1 MKLLKSPQKTL
12 IIFLTSI
19 IIVSFFFIVRLEI
32 KAAELQTQWE
42 KHQESLKANSDV
54 LEGLERFYRF
64 AGLNL
69 IKMDVSGISLISG
82 TKQSLQS
89 SWLEIQSKSIS
100 ITTEGSIEIEAKED
114 ISIKSLNG
122 DVNIN
127 GKKVNLNE

>member
-1 MKLLKSPQKTL
+1 MKLLKSPQNTL

-32 KAAELQTQWE
+32 KAANLQTQWE
-42 KHQESLKANSDV
+42 KHQESLKNNTDV
-54 LEGLERFYRF
+54 LIQLESFRRHVEK
-64 AGLNL
+64 NL
-69 IKMDVSGISLISG
+69 LKMDINGIDLISDKSWFNVSNNSILIDSNG
-82 TKQSLQS
+82 SL
-89 SWLEIQSKSIS
+89 
-100 ITTEGSIEIEAKED
+100 EIEAKGD

>member
-32 KAAELQTQWE
+32 KAANLQTQWE
-42 KHQESLKANSDV
+42 KHQESLKNNTDV
-54 LEGLERFYRF
+54 LMQLESFRRYVEK
-64 AGLNL
+64 NL
-69 IKMDVSGISLISG
+69 LKMDINGIDLISDKSWFNVSNNSILIDSNG
-82 TKQSLQS
+82 SL
-89 SWLEIQSKSIS
+89 
-100 ITTEGSIEIEAKED
+100 EIEAKGD

>member
-1 MKLLKSPQKTL
+1 MRLIKSPQKTL

-32 KAAELQTQWE
+32 KAANLQTQWE
-42 KHQESLKANSDV
+42 KHQESLKNNTDV
-54 LEGLERFYRF
+54 LMQLESFRRYVEK
-64 AGLNL
+64 NL
-69 IKMDVSGISLISG
+69 LKMDINGIDLISDKSWFNVSNNSILIDSNG
-82 TKQSLQS
+82 SL
-89 SWLEIQSKSIS
+89 
-100 ITTEGSIEIEAKED
+100 EIEAKGD